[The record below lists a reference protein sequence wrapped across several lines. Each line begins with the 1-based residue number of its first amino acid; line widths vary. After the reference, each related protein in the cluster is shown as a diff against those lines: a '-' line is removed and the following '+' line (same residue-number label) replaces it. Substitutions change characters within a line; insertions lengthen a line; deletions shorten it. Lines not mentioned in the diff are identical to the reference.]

1 MTVMEKP
8 TDSENKPIPSNFRT
22 IISDMTKDL
31 STTFPEYAHLWEKW
45 TNPALPEKEVRYL
58 FEYCTTVY
66 PERFFDLLYQ
76 STSLFEKSNTSN
88 TCFLPGVDFKLLF
101 NCEGVSENTQ
111 KTMWKYLQLML
122 FTIVGSIHDKSKF
135 GDSANLFDGVDETE
149 LHNKLSEAMESMS
162 DFFKNM
168 ETPSND
174 SASAGQ
180 GAGQG
185 ADVNFE
191 ESIKSMS
198 EQFGKFMDHTT
209 AGPDESTGSA
219 DDSTGP
225 SFTFNKDKMGGMPN
239 IAELHGHIKSMFD
252 GKIGTLAKEL
262 AEEISQDMQDILGE
276 DGENIKSTAD
286 VLKTMMKNPNK
297 IKGLIKTVGDKLNQ
311 KISSGEISQ
320 EELMKEA
327 GELIGK
333 MKDMGGTGAD
343 FQSMFKDMAKNMG
356 VNIPKNAK
364 VDVNAMD
371 RLTKES
377 SMRERLKNR
386 LMMKKTKEA
395 EAIAAAKAAIE
406 RNTQNYVPYDFSL
419 EPTGT
424 NKYVF
429 KLDGEESQQT
439 SSVVKPVNESGGLG
453 GAGGAGGESKKKK
466 KKKNKK

>member
-1 MTVMEKP
+1 MEKSS
-8 TDSENKPIPSNFRT
+8 DSEIKPIPSNFRT

-31 STTFPEYAHLWEKW
+31 STTFPEYAYLWEKW
-45 TNPALPEKEVRYL
+45 TNPALPEKEVRDL

-76 STSLFEKSNTSN
+76 STSLFETTNTSN
-88 TCFLPGVDFKLLF
+88 TCFLPGVEFKLLF

-168 ETPSND
+168 ESTPNAESAE
-174 SASAGQ
+174 SAS
-180 GAGQG
+180 

-191 ESIKSMS
+191 ESMKNMS

-209 AGPDESTGSA
+209 NDSTDDSTDESTGQSN
-219 DDSTGP
+219 P
-225 SFTFNKDKMGGMPN
+225 FNKDKMGGMPN

-276 DGENIKSTAD
+276 DGDDIKSTAD

-371 RLTKES
+371 RMTKES
-377 SMRERLKNR
+377 SMRERLKSR
-386 LMMKKTKEA
+386 LMAKKTKEA

-406 RNTQNYVPYDFSL
+406 RNTKNYVPYDFSL
-419 EPTGT
+419 ESTGT

-439 SSVVKPVNESGGLG
+439 SSVVKPVNESV
-453 GAGGAGGESKKKK
+453 GAGAAGESKKKK